1 MRATRF
7 LPLRPAGVA
16 LLAGV
21 TVAGALAQSGPP
33 GSCRL
38 DEAQQLMGV
47 TPPPRER
54 IDVLLAECSR
64 ASSQDWRV
72 DWLRGVAARD
82 AQRLDEAIVHLQA
95 ARRLAPAERAPVLDL
110 AVTHEWRGETR
121 QARSLYDELLRAQPD
136 ARDALLGAAR
146 VARAQGRTADARAIY
161 LQLLQRDAADLD
173 AINGMGWTNMAELRL
188 DDARRRFDD
197 AAARSPG
204 NAEAAVGMARL
215 DEQWR
220 YRLELLAGR
229 SSLAAGDTDTALAGL
244 LINRSSTDQIELV
257 LGRNGRELP
266 SERLTDPTPLPSWT
280 ARVGYR
286 SRTEGGLDWAT
297 AYELRDR
304 SVGQTEHRIELR
316 AGSRFTG
323 AAQGLQW
330 FASVRQGFPAPWRNR
345 LASVGLAA
353 DVAPH
358 WSVAGTFYAGESALG
373 GSSKAIAF
381 DAYRETGAMG
391 SFLNFGVGYS
401 PEPHNTSVHAR
412 WVLPIAPR
420 QALVLSVERRSLGRE
435 VEALVG
441 WRTYWR

>member
-1 MRATRF
+1 
-7 LPLRPAGVA
+7 
-16 LLAGV
+16 
-21 TVAGALAQSGPP
+21 
-33 GSCRL
+33 
-38 DEAQQLMGV
+38 
-47 TPPPRER
+47 
-54 IDVLLAECSR
+54 
-64 ASSQDWRV
+64 WRV

-82 AQRLDEAIVHLQA
+82 ARRLDEALARLQA

-121 QARSLYDELLRAQPD
+121 AARALYDDLLRAQPD
-136 ARDALLGAAR
+136 ARDALLGTAR

-161 LQLLQRDAADLD
+161 ERLLQRDAADID
-173 AINGMGWTNMAELRL
+173 AINGLGWADLADLRL
-188 DDARRRFDD
+188 DEAKQRFDE
-197 AAARSPG
+197 ATARSPG
-204 NAEAAVGMARL
+204 NPEASEGL
-215 DEQWR
+215 SQLEQQWR
-220 YRLELLAGR
+220 YRIELLAGR
-229 SSLAAGDTDTALAGL
+229 SSLSAGDTGTALAGL
-244 LINRSSTDQIELV
+244 LINRNSTDQVELV

-266 SERLTDPTPLPSWT
+266 AERLTDPTPLPSWT

-297 AYELRDR
+297 AYEWRDR
-304 SVGQTEHRIELR
+304 SVGQTEQRVELR
-316 AGSRFTG
+316 VGSRFTG
-323 AAQGLQW
+323 AAQRLQW

-373 GSSKAIAF
+373 GGSKAIAF

-391 SFLNFGVGYS
+391 SFLNVGVGYS
-401 PEPHNTSVHAR
+401 PEPDNTSVHAR

-420 QALVLSVERRSLGRE
+420 QALVFSVERRSLGRE